1 MLTRAQSTESPVNVK
16 YLILFICCEF
26 DRSHSWSDGTLR
38 RCYWS
43 RMVQSGL
50 FNSSTIAYKCQ
61 DKNTSKCERSQS
73 NGFTAKSTILNMV
86 YNWFVSPF

>member
-61 DKNTSKCERSQS
+61 DKNISKCERSQS
-73 NGFTAKSTILNMV
+73 NGFSAKSKIL
-86 YNWFVSPF
+86 